1 MFQIRLMLIAVGGLL
16 IGLGL
21 AISLQVV
28 AASAVPV
35 VEPTLSPFDQGDDV
49 ISPGTGSAPLIAP
62 TTRPLTTD
70 PAIEPWL
77 TLTAEPGQPSTLPPL
92 SPTPVEPNLPDRLVI
107 PAIHLDAP
115 IVQAKM
121 RIIKY
126 QGDIYSQWM
135 VPDAFAVGWSPTS
148 AALGAGG
155 NTVLFGH
162 HNEYGEVFGHLV
174 DLQVNDVIS
183 LYSGQKVFNYVIAL
197 KMILR
202 ERDQPVDVR
211 LQNAAWILPSKD
223 ERLTLLTCWPYT
235 TNTHRL
241 IIVAV
246 PITPENL
253 RNYTLKPRFSVST
266 ATPNP

>member
-1 MFQIRLMLIAVGGLL
+1 MMIAVGALL
-16 IGLGL
+16 IGVGL

-49 ISPGTGSAPLIAP
+49 ISPGIGSAPLIAP
-62 TTRPLTTD
+62 TTLPPTAD
-70 PAIEPWL
+70 PGLEPWL
-77 TLTAEPGQPSTLPPL
+77 KLTAEPGGASALPAL
-92 SPTPVEPNLPDRLVI
+92 TPTPVEINLPDRLVI
-107 PAIHLDAP
+107 PAIQLDAP
-115 IVQAKM
+115 VIQASM
-121 RIIKY
+121 RTIKY

-148 AALGAGG
+148 ASLGASG

-202 ERDQPVDVR
+202 ERDQPVNIR

-246 PITPENL
+246 PITPDNL
-253 RNYTLKPRFSVST
+253 RNYKLTPRFAIS
-266 ATPNP
+266 TPNP